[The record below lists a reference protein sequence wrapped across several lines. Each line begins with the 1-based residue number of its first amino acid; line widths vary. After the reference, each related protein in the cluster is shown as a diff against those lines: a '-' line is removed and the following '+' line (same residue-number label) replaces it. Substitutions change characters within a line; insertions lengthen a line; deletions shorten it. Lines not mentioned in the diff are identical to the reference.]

1 MIWIAI
7 AIQLILSAGLL
18 WASWQV
24 WMLRHALKETTK
36 TVDGWTEAC
45 ENALQ
50 VSTPSLSS
58 ARGGVG
64 ATKKQYQILQAQL
77 EKIRNLLSVVARGV
91 SFVGSRWQQSR
102 KGSSKRS
109 SKGASNSLNN
119 KSSGKP
125 NNKSS
130 VSRSS
135 RSKNN
140 VKRRR

>member
-24 WMLRHALKETTK
+24 WILRNALRATVK

-45 ENALQ
+45 ENGLQ
-50 VSTPSLSS
+50 VSTPNLEV
-58 ARGGVG
+58 ARGGVSV
-64 ATKKQYQILQAQL
+64 TREQYQILQNQL
-77 EKIRNLLSVVARGV
+77 EKIRKLLSVLVRGV

-102 KGSSKRS
+102 KGA
-109 SKGASNSLNN
+109 SKGVSNSLNN
-119 KSSGKP
+119 KPNGKNKGSSGS
-125 NNKSS
+125 KSS
-130 VSRSS
+130 G
-135 RSKNN
+135 SKHN

>member
-24 WMLRHALKETTK
+24 WMLRHALKETVK
-36 TVDGWTEAC
+36 TVDDWTEAC
-45 ENALQ
+45 EDALQ
-50 VSTPSLSS
+50 VSAPSLGS
-58 ARGGVG
+58 ARIGVD
-64 ATKKQYQILQAQL
+64 ATRKQYQILQAQL

-102 KGSSKRS
+102 KGSSK
-109 SKGASNSLNN
+109 GAPSSLNN
-119 KSSGKP
+119 KL
-125 NNKSS
+125 S

-135 RSKNN
+135 GRKNN

>member
-24 WMLRHALKETTK
+24 WLLRNALQSTVK

-45 ENALQ
+45 ENGLQ
-50 VSTPSLSS
+50 VSTPNLEV

-64 ATKKQYQILQAQL
+64 TAREQYQILQNQL
-77 EKIRNLLSVVARGV
+77 EKIRKLLSVLVRGV
-91 SFVGSRWQQSR
+91 SFLGSRWQKSR
-102 KGSSKRS
+102 KGAP
-109 SKGASNSLNN
+109 KGVPNSLNN
-119 KSSGKP
+119 KPNGK
-125 NNKSS
+125 NKGSS
-130 VSRSS
+130 VSKSS
-135 RSKNN
+135 GSKHN